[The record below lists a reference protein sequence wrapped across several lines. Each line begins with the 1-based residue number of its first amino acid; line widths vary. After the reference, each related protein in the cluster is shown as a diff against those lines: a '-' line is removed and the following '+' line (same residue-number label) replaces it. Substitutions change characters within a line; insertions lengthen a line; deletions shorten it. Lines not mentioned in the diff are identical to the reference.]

1 MAAPDAAMLRSLE
14 DEELVALSQGGSEE
28 AYAVLVERYSDYV
41 YTIAARIL
49 GDEEDAYDAAQEAFV
64 RAYRAIGR
72 FRGDAKFSSWLYRIA
87 TNRALTHLK
96 RKRRRAP
103 AVDIDAGPHIES
115 AIDLEPPRTRP
126 DQVLADAEFRAEV
139 RAAVAKLP
147 DQYRTVI
154 TLFYL
159 EQRSYKEVADVL
171 GLPMGT
177 LKTHLHRG
185 RAMLRKIITEQN
197 G

>member
-1 MAAPDAAMLRSLE
+1 MTMVAAWKRLVVFDPARPFGPWLRGIARN
-14 DEELVALSQGGSEE
+14 LVLAHHRGRTRNLCTP
-28 AYAVLVERYSDYV
+28 AVL
-41 YTIAARIL
+41 
-49 GDEEDAYDAAQEAFV
+49 GQ
-64 RAYRAIGR
+64 
-72 FRGDAKFSSWLYRIA
+72 
-87 TNRALTHLK
+87 
-96 RKRRRAP
+96 
-103 AVDIDAGPHIES
+103 IES
-115 AIDLEPPRTRP
+115 RLDQLASRHGDTWDEKLELLHGC
-126 DQVLADAEFRAEV
+126 V
-139 RAAVAKLP
+139 KSLP